1 MNQHLIAFLA
11 SLAVLALGSTA
22 LGQGSEGER
31 KSQEL
36 TTERR
41 VQGIITQVEPT
52 VVTITGS
59 SKREVVGK
67 IDPKRTKVT
76 VNGRSALASALEV
89 TYVARGEIGLDD
101 VWCSIDAQAR

>member
-1 MNQHLIAFLA
+1 MNHHILAFLA

-22 LGQGSEGER
+22 LGSDGQ
-31 KSQEL
+31 KSTEL

-67 IDPKRTKVT
+67 VDPKVTRIT
-76 VNGRSALASALEV
+76 VNGRSVQASALEV

-101 VWCSIDAQAR
+101 VWRSIDAQAR

>member
-1 MNQHLIAFLA
+1 MNQHVIALLA
-11 SLAVLALGSTA
+11 SLAGLALGSTA
-22 LGQGSEGER
+22 LGHDAG
-31 KSQEL
+31 KSSEL

-67 IDPKRTKVT
+67 VDPKRTKVT
-76 VNGRSALASALEV
+76 VNGRAAQPSALEV

-101 VWCSIDAQAR
+101 VWNSIDAQAR

>member
-1 MNQHLIAFLA
+1 MNQHVIAFLA
-11 SLAVLALGSTA
+11 SLAVLALGNSA
-22 LGQGSEGER
+22 FGQYGAGKNE
-31 KSQEL
+31 EL

-41 VQGIITQVEPT
+41 VQGIITQVAPT

-67 IDPKRTKVT
+67 IDPKATRIT
-76 VNGRSALASALEV
+76 VNGRSVQASALEV

-101 VWCSIDAQAR
+101 VWRSIDAQAR

>member
-1 MNQHLIAFLA
+1 MNQHVIAFLA

-22 LGQGSEGER
+22 LGHDAG
-31 KSQEL
+31 KSSEL

-59 SKREVVGK
+59 SKREVVGRV
-67 IDPKRTKVT
+67 DPKRTKVT
-76 VNGRSALASALEV
+76 VNGKPGKFGDLQLTAHAK
-89 TYVARGEIGLDD
+89 GELCLDD
-101 VWCSIDAQAR
+101 VWLVIDTH

>member
-22 LGQGSEGER
+22 LGQDGGG

-76 VNGRSALASALEV
+76 VNGRSTQVSALEAALPAA
-89 TYVARGEIGLDD
+89 ARAA
-101 VWCSIDAQAR
+101 AQVLA

>member
-1 MNQHLIAFLA
+1 MNQHVIAFLA

-22 LGQGSEGER
+22 VGSEG
-31 KSQEL
+31 STQL

-59 SKREVVGK
+59 SKREVVGRV
-67 IDPKRTKVT
+67 DPKVTRIT
-76 VNGRSALASALEV
+76 VNGHSVQASALEV

-101 VWCSIDAQAR
+101 VWRSIDAQAR